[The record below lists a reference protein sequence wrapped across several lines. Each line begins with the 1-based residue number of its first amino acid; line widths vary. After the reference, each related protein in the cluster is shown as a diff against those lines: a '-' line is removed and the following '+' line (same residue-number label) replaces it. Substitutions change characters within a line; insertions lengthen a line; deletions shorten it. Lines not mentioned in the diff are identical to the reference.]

1 MKYICISCERE
12 FTDNHNKRRIC
23 HRCRIPWKRCS
34 GCDKRIQAKSK
45 LCIHCSNKQRI
56 AEGNFN
62 WRGGKTKTTKGYILV
77 YYPGHHRNSN
87 NYVFEHILV
96 MEERIG
102 RNLVSG
108 ETVHHINGIR
118 DDNRPEN
125 LELWVKPHPT
135 GIRVEDAVKW
145 AQEILK
151 LYT

>member
-1 MKYICISCERE
+1 
-12 FTDNHNKRRIC
+12 
-23 HRCRIPWKRCS
+23 
-34 GCDKRIQAKSK
+34 
-45 LCIHCSNKQRI
+45 
-56 AEGNFN
+56 
-62 WRGGKTKTTKGYILV
+62 
-77 YYPGHHRNSN
+77 
-87 NYVFEHILV
+87 